1 VTVAREMR
9 CRVNKLNTVH
19 FKLQISRHIKNQ
31 VPELLLNLKEALI
44 LQIKIET
51 VGKYLSITIA
61 KADEH

>member
-1 VTVAREMR
+1 M
-9 CRVNKLNTVH
+9 NKLNTVH